1 MSGVVQF
8 FYEAGQRYYALAHLS
23 EECHPHGDP
32 PTADLIIDYKKCN
45 LPFVFVNHGT
55 LVVLIIVIS
64 ILLREFKLIEKAL
77 YWIPGSVIVLLFGL
91 IVGFLFMAAGAPPRW
106 ISITSAWVK
115 FGFLPPVILSSA
127 YQLYDK
133 NFFDQFSNILVLA
146 IVGTVAAINMITLT
160 LWGFSGLELAGEGLK
175 NPSLWDY
182 YKFGTTVSSVDPI
195 TVLSIFNTANVDK
208 SLYFLVFGESAFN
221 DGVAY
226 ALFKGFKKVDDWV
239 ILNSNQ
245 TGEQAQVTT
254 ETYVYLSLSFIV
266 GPILS
271 VLFAFIIVIISSLLT
286 KIMTRRSQI
295 FSPFLV
301 LGWAWTGFYISDF
314 ICHRIISHHLGSNL
328 WLGTDEI
335 HLP

>member
-106 ISITSAWVK
+106 ISITTAWVK

-146 IVGTVAAINMITLT
+146 IVGTVAAINMITLS
-160 LWGFSGLELAGEGLK
+160 LWGISGLELAGEGLK

-182 YKFGTTVSSVDPI
+182 YKYGTTVSSVDPI
-195 TVLSIFNTANVDK
+195 TVLSIFNTSNVDK
-208 SLYFLVFGESAFN
+208 SLYFPSLTRLMWTKVCTFWSSENLPLMMVLPTHCSKVSRKWTTGLFSIPTKPENKLKLLQKHMFTSVFHLLLDQFSL
-221 DGVAY
+221 Y
-226 ALFKGFKKVDDWV
+226 
-239 ILNSNQ
+239 
-245 TGEQAQVTT
+245 
-254 ETYVYLSLSFIV
+254 YLLS
-266 GPILS
+266 
-271 VLFAFIIVIISSLLT
+271 
-286 KIMTRRSQI
+286 
-295 FSPFLV
+295 
-301 LGWAWTGFYISDF
+301 
-314 ICHRIISHHLGSNL
+314 
-328 WLGTDEI
+328 
-335 HLP
+335 